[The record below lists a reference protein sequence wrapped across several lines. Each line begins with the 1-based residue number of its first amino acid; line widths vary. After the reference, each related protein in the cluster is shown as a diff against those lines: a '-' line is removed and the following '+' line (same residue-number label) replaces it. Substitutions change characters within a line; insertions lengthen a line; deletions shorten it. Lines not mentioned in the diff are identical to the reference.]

1 MQPCSR
7 DSDTEQQKKCGC
19 LATMSWN
26 YQIFCSWS
34 ASSSFQVHA
43 TKLSPNYLNNKDQTQ
58 AACGEANTKE
68 GCPGRVG
75 GQPSGSP
82 LAPLARLIFS
92 VGGESKVAT
101 VFPLALVTGAVEL
114 GPFALNSCLP
124 GLYTGGVG
132 YTGASTHWFG
142 T

>member
-7 DSDTEQQKKCGC
+7 DRDTEQQKKYGY
-19 LATMSWN
+19 LVTMPRNS
-26 YQIFCSWS
+26 QIFCSWS
-34 ASSSFQVHA
+34 ASSSFPVHA
-43 TKLSPNYLNNKDQTQ
+43 TKLNPNGLHNKDQTQ
-58 AACGEANTKE
+58 AACEEAKAKE

-82 LAPLARLIFS
+82 LAPLARLVFS
-92 VGGESKVAT
+92 VGEESNVAT
-101 VFPLALVTGAVEL
+101 VFPLALVIGAVEL